1 MQKVVIFGAICS
13 ALLVSSSAS
22 AKITP
27 IQQYKFGELNL
38 ENNFRCEDMN
48 GYYSSEPAGHQCS
61 KKRFKGH
68 ECYYNCT
75 LVCNSSDYPYTESNC
90 VTAKHGAL
98 GGNSCTFEGIT
109 RYKTCSCSGDYTT
122 CASPK
127 THSDEVCTADGEAKY
142 KNCACPAEYQYA
154 CDGANQT
161 GSGQSCDGRYTA
173 CNTTCSGSYNK
184 LCDGVGEV
192 GVGTQCGGKYQSCAC
207 ASTYHTCSGTGVV
220 GIGQACTTDGGNK
233 YASCGCS
240 NDYNY
245 CASNQT
251 GVGTPCTADGGSKY
265 TSCQDVPTPTSCAVG
280 DIVCSDGNCY
290 GSSYNSCPNEGD
302 SVIGIIFDS
311 NRKLAITLAQYNSTR
326 WYNNNLSVLYTGDG
340 PCSNTGQAMN
350 CYLYDYYTS
359 DSTNDQASDGVRNTY
374 LLYKEHPNYYL
385 AAAKCAINDAAVYDS
400 YNNGDNNSLV
410 VGYTFHYGIPSI
422 TDWNAIKANLSTI
435 NSRLSSVGGTQIGSS
450 TKYWTSTPYSAN
462 AQWNYTPSGGNGSF
476 KLSSLVTCAGSCG
489 SMYEDNT
496 TNPQRAVRCIFNVNG
511 STLSTIGDQNE
522 DINQNISIGDLP

>member
-1 MQKVVIFGAICS
+1 MRKVVIFGAVCS

-38 ENNFRCEDMN
+38 ENDFRCEDMD

-61 KKRFKGH
+61 KKSFKGH

-109 RYKTCSCSGDYTT
+109 RYKTCSCSDDYTT

-173 CNTTCSGSYNK
+173 CNTTCPGSYNK

-207 ASTYHTCSGTGVV
+207 ASTYHTCSGNGVV

-240 NDYNY
+240 SNYNY

-251 GVGTPCTADGGSKY
+251 GVGTPCTADGGNKY
-265 TSCQDVPTPTSCAVG
+265 TSCETVPECSAGKILADDMNCYSQLPVGRTAIGVMFTEDLAVDIAAVSRNTSTYTAEFSTEAMSCNYSSDYSFGANGKPCNFLQGYHVGVSSSSRPYSCYCYENGQYETYKANAVTTASNPKGKTDTATFVTRFGSTSYGGNTYSGTPFHICYNKTTSGLAAHSWFLPAVG
-280 DIVCSDGNCY
+280 DI
-290 GSSYNSCPNEGD
+290 
-302 SVIGIIFDS
+302 IAL
-311 NRKLAITLAQYNSTR
+311 K
-326 WYNNNLSVLYTGDG
+326 NNLSAVNNGLEAVGGLTI
-340 PCSNTGQAMN
+340 SNGTSSGCGVDAMNSSTPQYGYVSSSGSAWSSAYFARTGQVT
-350 CYLYDYYTS
+350 YG
-359 DSTNDQASDGVRNTY
+359 QGNT
-374 LLYKEHPNYYL
+374 
-385 AAAKCAINDAAVYDS
+385 
-400 YNNGDNNSLV
+400 
-410 VGYTFHYGIPSI
+410 
-422 TDWNAIKANLSTI
+422 
-435 NSRLSSVGGTQIGSS
+435 
-450 TKYWTSTPYSAN
+450 
-462 AQWNYTPSGGNGSF
+462 
-476 KLSSLVTCAGSCG
+476 
-489 SMYEDNT
+489 
-496 TNPQRAVRCIFNVNG
+496 RCI
-511 STLSTIGDQNE
+511 
-522 DINQNISIGDLP
+522 ISRALTTAN